1 MNKEE
6 IAGMKTKKEKIGHI
20 IRGIFFWML
29 SLVVIVPFL
38 IVVFNTFKTQPQ
50 AINMELSLPK
60 EWHWENFKTV
70 WEQGDILKS
79 IMNSMIISVSSVVIT
94 MVASSMCA
102 YVISRNRTRR
112 NRFIYVFFAM
122 GLMVPYSLVTIV
134 KVLRVLHLYNTLPGT
149 ILTCVALIMPLS
161 VFLYYG
167 FVTGIPKELDEA
179 AVMDGAGAV
188 RIFVQVIF
196 PLLKPATVTVIM
208 INFLNVWNDFQI
220 PLYTLPDPDKAVI
233 VQKVYNFFG
242 TYTASWNLVSV
253 TILYAILPILIVYLV
268 GQKYIISGMTAGSVK
283 G

>member
-1 MNKEE
+1 MR
-6 IAGMKTKKEKIGHI
+6 TKKQKLQLI
-20 IRGIFFWML
+20 IKGIFFWVL
-29 SLVVIVPFL
+29 SLIVIVPFL
-38 IVVFNTFKTQPQ
+38 IVVFNAFKTQPE
-50 AINMELSLPK
+50 AINMALSLPD
-60 EWHWENFKTV
+60 EWHFENFATV
-70 WEQGDILKS
+70 WEDGDILHALK
-79 IMNSMIISVSSVVIT
+79 NSLILSVSSVAVT
-94 MVASSMCA
+94 VVCSSMCA
-102 YVISRNRTRR
+102 YVISRNRTRF
-112 NRFIYVFFAM
+112 NRLIYVFFAM
-122 GLMVPYSLVTIV
+122 GLMVPVSNVTIV
-134 KVLRVLHLYNTLPGT
+134 KVLRVIGLYNTLPGT
-149 ILTCVALIMPLS
+149 ILVFIALIMPLS

-167 FVTGIPKELDEA
+167 FISGIPRELDEA
-179 AVMDGAGAV
+179 AIVDGAGAV

-253 TILYAILPILIVYLV
+253 TIIYAILPILIVYLF

>member
-1 MNKEE
+1 MR
-6 IAGMKTKKEKIGHI
+6 TKKQKVQVI
-20 IRGIFFWML
+20 IKGGLFWVL
-29 SLVVIVPFL
+29 SLIVIVPFL
-38 IVVFNTFKTQPQ
+38 IVVFNAFKTQPE
-50 AINMELSLPK
+50 AINMALSLPD
-60 EWHWENFKTV
+60 EWHFENFATV
-70 WEQGDILKS
+70 WEDGDILHALK
-79 IMNSMIISVSSVVIT
+79 NSLILSVSSVAVT
-94 MVASSMCA
+94 VMCSSMCA
-102 YVISRNRTRR
+102 YVISRNRTRF
-112 NRFIYVFFAM
+112 NRLIYVFFAM
-122 GLMVPYSLVTIV
+122 GLMVPVSNVTIV
-134 KVLRVLHLYNTLPGT
+134 KVLRVMGLYNTLPGT
-149 ILTCVALIMPLS
+149 ILVFIALIMPLS

-167 FVTGIPKELDEA
+167 FISGIPRELDEA
-179 AVMDGAGAV
+179 AIVDGAGAV

-253 TILYAILPILIVYLV
+253 TIIYAILPILIVYLF

>member
-1 MNKEE
+1 MR
-6 IAGMKTKKEKIGHI
+6 TKKQKVQVI
-20 IRGIFFWML
+20 IKGVLFWGL
-29 SLVVIVPFL
+29 SLIVIVPFL
-38 IVVFNTFKTQPQ
+38 IVVFNAFKTQPE
-50 AINMELSLPK
+50 AINMELSLPN
-60 EWHWENFKTV
+60 EWHFENFAKV
-70 WEQGDILKS
+70 WEDGDILHALK
-79 IMNSMIISVSSVVIT
+79 NSLILSVSSVAVT
-94 MVASSMCA
+94 VVCSSMCA
-102 YVISRNRTRR
+102 YVISRNRTRF
-112 NRFIYVFFAM
+112 NRLIYVFFAM
-122 GLMVPYSLVTIV
+122 GLMVPVSNVTIV
-134 KVLRVLHLYNTLPGT
+134 KVLRVMGLYNTLPGT
-149 ILTCVALIMPLS
+149 ILVFIALIMPLS

-167 FVTGIPKELDEA
+167 FISGIPRELDEA
-179 AVMDGAGAV
+179 AIVDGAGAV

-253 TILYAILPILIVYLV
+253 TIIYAILPILIVYLF

>member
-1 MNKEE
+1 MR
-6 IAGMKTKKEKIGHI
+6 TKKQKVQTLIK
-20 IRGIFFWML
+20 GIFFWVL

-38 IVVFNTFKTQPQ
+38 IVVFNAFKTQPE
-50 AINMELSLPK
+50 AINMELSLPDV
-60 EWHWENFKTV
+60 WHFENFATV
-70 WEQGDILKS
+70 WEDGDILQSMK
-79 IMNSMIISVSSVVIT
+79 NSLILSVSSVAVT
-94 MVASSMCA
+94 VVCSSMCA
-102 YVISRNRTRR
+102 YVISRNRTKF
-112 NRFIYVFFAM
+112 NRLIYVFFAM
-122 GLMVPYSLVTIV
+122 GLMVPVSNVTIV
-134 KVLRVLHLYNTLPGT
+134 KVLRVLNIYNTLFGT
-149 ILTCVALIMPLS
+149 ILVFIALIMPLS

-167 FVTGIPKELDEA
+167 FIAGIPRELDEA
-179 AVMDGAGAV
+179 AIVDGAGAV

-220 PLYTLPDPDKAVI
+220 PLYTLPDPSNAVI

-253 TILYAILPILIVYLV
+253 TIIYAILPILIVYLF

>member
-1 MNKEE
+1 
-6 IAGMKTKKEKIGHI
+6 MKTKKQKSGMVIK
-20 IRGIFFWML
+20 GIFFWAL
-29 SLVVIVPFL
+29 SLIVIVPFL
-38 IVVFNTFKTQPQ
+38 IVVFNAFKTQTE
-50 AINMELSLPK
+50 AINMELSFPTQ
-60 EWHWENFKTV
+60 WHFENFAKV
-70 WEQGDILKS
+70 WEDGDILLS
-79 IMNSMIISVSSVVIT
+79 LRNSLIMSVTSVAITVICS
-94 MVASSMCA
+94 AMCA
-102 YVISRNRTRR
+102 YVIGRNRTKF
-112 NRFIYVFFAM
+112 NRLVYVFFAM
-122 GLMVPYSLVTIV
+122 GLMVPVSNVTIV

-149 ILTCVALIMPLS
+149 ILTFVALIMPLS

-167 FVTGIPKELDEA
+167 FISGIPKELDEA
-179 AVMDGAGAV
+179 AIVDGAGAM
-188 RIFVQVIF
+188 RIFIQVIF

-253 TILYAILPILIVYLV
+253 TIIFAILPILIVYLF

>member
-1 MNKEE
+1 M
-6 IAGMKTKKEKIGHI
+6 I
-20 IRGIFFWML
+20 IKGVLFWVL
-29 SLVVIVPFL
+29 SLIVIVPFL
-38 IVVFNTFKTQPQ
+38 IVVFNAFKTQPE
-50 AINMELSLPK
+50 AINMALSLPD
-60 EWHWENFKTV
+60 EWHFENFATV
-70 WEQGDILKS
+70 WEDGDILHALK
-79 IMNSMIISVSSVVIT
+79 NSLILSVSSVAVT
-94 MVASSMCA
+94 VMCSSMCA
-102 YVISRNRTRR
+102 YVISRNRTRF
-112 NRFIYVFFAM
+112 NRLIYVFFAM
-122 GLMVPYSLVTIV
+122 GLMVPVSNVTIV
-134 KVLRVLHLYNTLPGT
+134 KVLRVMGLYNTLPGT
-149 ILTCVALIMPLS
+149 ILVFIALIMPLS

-167 FVTGIPKELDEA
+167 FIAGIPRELDEA
-179 AVMDGAGAV
+179 AIVDGAGAV

-253 TILYAILPILIVYLV
+253 TIIYAILPILIVYLF

>member
-1 MNKEE
+1 MR
-6 IAGMKTKKEKIGHI
+6 TKKQKVQTLIK
-20 IRGIFFWML
+20 GIFFWVL

-38 IVVFNTFKTQPQ
+38 IVVFNAFKTQPE
-50 AINMELSLPK
+50 AINMELSLPDV
-60 EWHWENFKTV
+60 WHFENFATV
-70 WEQGDILKS
+70 WEDGNILQSMK
-79 IMNSMIISVSSVVIT
+79 NSLILSVSSVAVT
-94 MVASSMCA
+94 VVCSSMCA
-102 YVISRNRTRR
+102 YVISRNRTKF
-112 NRFIYVFFAM
+112 NRLIYVFFAM
-122 GLMVPYSLVTIV
+122 GLMVPVSNVTIV
-134 KVLRVLHLYNTLPGT
+134 KVLRVLNIYNTLFGT
-149 ILTCVALIMPLS
+149 ILVFIALIMPLS

-167 FVTGIPKELDEA
+167 FISGIPRELDEA
-179 AVMDGAGAV
+179 AIVDGAGAV

-253 TILYAILPILIVYLV
+253 TIIYAILPILVVYLF

>member
-1 MNKEE
+1 MR
-6 IAGMKTKKEKIGHI
+6 TKKQKVQVI
-20 IRGIFFWML
+20 IKGVLFWVL
-29 SLVVIVPFL
+29 SLIVIVPFL
-38 IVVFNTFKTQPQ
+38 IVVFNAFKTQPE
-50 AINMELSLPK
+50 AINMELSLPD
-60 EWHWENFKTV
+60 EWHFENFAKV
-70 WEQGDILKS
+70 WEDGDILHALK
-79 IMNSMIISVSSVVIT
+79 NSLILSVSSVAVT
-94 MVASSMCA
+94 VVCSSMCA
-102 YVISRNRTRR
+102 YVISRNRTRF
-112 NRFIYVFFAM
+112 NRLIYVFFAM
-122 GLMVPYSLVTIV
+122 GLMVPVSNVTIV
-134 KVLRVLHLYNTLPGT
+134 KVLRVMGLYNTLPGT
-149 ILTCVALIMPLS
+149 ILVFIALIMPLS

-167 FVTGIPKELDEA
+167 FISGIPRELDEA
-179 AVMDGAGAV
+179 AIVDGAGAV

-253 TILYAILPILIVYLV
+253 TIIYAILPILIVYLF

>member
-1 MNKEE
+1 MR
-6 IAGMKTKKEKIGHI
+6 TKKQKVQMTVK
-20 IRGIFFWML
+20 GIFFWGL
-29 SLVVIVPFL
+29 SLIVIVPFL
-38 IVVFNTFKTQPQ
+38 IVVFNAFKTQPE
-50 AINMELSLPK
+50 AINMELSLPN
-60 EWHWENFKTV
+60 EWHFENFKTV
-70 WEQGDILKS
+70 WEDGNILQALK
-79 IMNSMIISVSSVVIT
+79 NSLILSVSAVVIT
-94 MVASSMCA
+94 VVCSSLCA
-102 YVISRNRTRR
+102 YVISRNRTRF
-112 NRFIYVFFAM
+112 NRLIYVFFAM
-122 GLMVPYSLVTIV
+122 GLMVPVSNVTIV
-134 KVLRVLHLYNTLPGT
+134 KVLRVLNLYNTLTGT
-149 ILTCVALIMPLS
+149 ILVCVALIMPLS

-167 FVTGIPKELDEA
+167 FISGIPKELDEA
-179 AVMDGAGAV
+179 AIVDGAGAV

-253 TILYAILPILIVYLV
+253 TIIYAILPILVVYLF

>member
-1 MNKEE
+1 MR
-6 IAGMKTKKEKIGHI
+6 TKKQKVQTLIK
-20 IRGIFFWML
+20 GIFFWVL

-38 IVVFNTFKTQPQ
+38 IVVFNAFKTQPE
-50 AINMELSLPK
+50 AINMELSLPDV
-60 EWHWENFKTV
+60 WHFENFATV
-70 WEQGDILKS
+70 WEDGDILQSMK
-79 IMNSMIISVSSVVIT
+79 NSLILSVSSVAVT
-94 MVASSMCA
+94 VVCSSMCA
-102 YVISRNRTRR
+102 YVISRNRTKF
-112 NRFIYVFFAM
+112 NRLIYVFFAM
-122 GLMVPYSLVTIV
+122 GLMVPVSNVTIV
-134 KVLRVLHLYNTLPGT
+134 KVLRVLNIYNTLFGT
-149 ILTCVALIMPLS
+149 ILVFIALIMPLS

-167 FVTGIPKELDEA
+167 FIAGIPRELDEA
-179 AVMDGAGAV
+179 AIVDGAGAV

-220 PLYTLPDPDKAVI
+220 PLYTLPDPSNAVI

-253 TILYAILPILIVYLV
+253 TIIYAILPILVVYLF

>member
-1 MNKEE
+1 MR
-6 IAGMKTKKEKIGHI
+6 TKKQKVQVI
-20 IRGIFFWML
+20 IKGGLFWVL
-29 SLVVIVPFL
+29 SLIVIVPFL
-38 IVVFNTFKTQPQ
+38 IVVFNAFKTQPE
-50 AINMELSLPK
+50 AINMELSLPN
-60 EWHWENFKTV
+60 EWHFENFATV
-70 WEQGDILKS
+70 WEDGDILHALK
-79 IMNSMIISVSSVVIT
+79 NSLILSVSSVAVT
-94 MVASSMCA
+94 VMCSSMCA
-102 YVISRNRTRR
+102 YVISRNRTRF
-112 NRFIYVFFAM
+112 NRLIYVFFAM
-122 GLMVPYSLVTIV
+122 GLMVPVSNVTIV
-134 KVLRVLHLYNTLPGT
+134 KVLRVMGLYTTLPGT
-149 ILTCVALIMPLS
+149 ILVFIALIMPLS

-167 FVTGIPKELDEA
+167 FISGIPRELDEA
-179 AVMDGAGAV
+179 AIVDGAGAV

-253 TILYAILPILIVYLV
+253 TIIYAILPILIVYLF

>member
-1 MNKEE
+1 MR
-6 IAGMKTKKEKIGHI
+6 TKKQKVQVI
-20 IRGIFFWML
+20 IKGVLFWVL
-29 SLVVIVPFL
+29 SLIVIVPFL
-38 IVVFNTFKTQPQ
+38 IVVFNAFKTQPE
-50 AINMELSLPK
+50 AINMELSLPD
-60 EWHWENFKTV
+60 EWHFENFATV
-70 WEQGDILKS
+70 WEDGDILHALK
-79 IMNSMIISVSSVVIT
+79 NSLILSVSSVAVT
-94 MVASSMCA
+94 VVCSSMCA
-102 YVISRNRTRR
+102 YVISRNRTRF
-112 NRFIYVFFAM
+112 NRLIYVFFAM
-122 GLMVPYSLVTIV
+122 GLMVPVSNVTIV
-134 KVLRVLHLYNTLPGT
+134 KVLRVMGLYNTLPGT
-149 ILTCVALIMPLS
+149 ILVFIALIMPLS

-167 FVTGIPKELDEA
+167 FISGIPRELDEA
-179 AVMDGAGAV
+179 AIVDGAGAV

-253 TILYAILPILIVYLV
+253 TIIYAILPILIVYLF

>member
-1 MNKEE
+1 MR
-6 IAGMKTKKEKIGHI
+6 TKKQKLQLI
-20 IRGIFFWML
+20 IKGIFFWVL
-29 SLVVIVPFL
+29 SLIVIVPFL
-38 IVVFNTFKTQPQ
+38 IVVFNAFKTQPE
-50 AINMELSLPK
+50 AINMALSLPD
-60 EWHWENFKTV
+60 EWHFENFATV
-70 WEQGDILKS
+70 WEDGDILHALK
-79 IMNSMIISVSSVVIT
+79 NSLILSVSSVAVT
-94 MVASSMCA
+94 VVCSSMCA
-102 YVISRNRTRR
+102 YVISRNRTRF
-112 NRFIYVFFAM
+112 NRLIYVFFAM
-122 GLMVPYSLVTIV
+122 GLMVPVSNVTIV
-134 KVLRVLHLYNTLPGT
+134 KVLRVMGLYNTLPGT
-149 ILTCVALIMPLS
+149 ILVFIALIMPLS

-167 FVTGIPKELDEA
+167 FISGIPRELDEA
-179 AVMDGAGAV
+179 AIVDGAGAV

-253 TILYAILPILIVYLV
+253 TIIYAILPILIVYLF

>member
-1 MNKEE
+1 MR
-6 IAGMKTKKEKIGHI
+6 TKKQKVQMTVK
-20 IRGIFFWML
+20 GIFFWGL
-29 SLVVIVPFL
+29 SLIVIVPFL
-38 IVVFNTFKTQPQ
+38 IVVFNAFKTQPE
-50 AINMELSLPK
+50 AINMELSLPN
-60 EWHWENFKTV
+60 EWHFENFKTV
-70 WEQGDILKS
+70 WEDGNILQALK
-79 IMNSMIISVSSVVIT
+79 NSLILSVSAVVIT
-94 MVASSMCA
+94 VVCSSLCA
-102 YVISRNRTRR
+102 YVISRNRTRF
-112 NRFIYVFFAM
+112 NRLIYVFFAM
-122 GLMVPYSLVTIV
+122 GLMVPVSNVTIV
-134 KVLRVLHLYNTLPGT
+134 KVLRVLNLYNTLAGT
-149 ILTCVALIMPLS
+149 ILVCVALIMPLS

-167 FVTGIPKELDEA
+167 FISGIPKELDEA
-179 AVMDGAGAV
+179 AIVDGAGAV

-253 TILYAILPILIVYLV
+253 TIIYAILPILVVYLF

>member
-1 MNKEE
+1 MS
-6 IAGMKTKKEKIGHI
+6 TKKQKLQLI
-20 IRGIFFWML
+20 IKGIFFWVL
-29 SLVVIVPFL
+29 SLIVIVPFL
-38 IVVFNTFKTQPQ
+38 IVVFNAFKTQPE
-50 AINMELSLPK
+50 AINMALSLPD
-60 EWHWENFKTV
+60 EWHFENFATV
-70 WEQGDILKS
+70 WEDGDILHALK
-79 IMNSMIISVSSVVIT
+79 NSLILSVSSVAVT
-94 MVASSMCA
+94 VVCSSMCA
-102 YVISRNRTRR
+102 YVISRNRTRF
-112 NRFIYVFFAM
+112 NRLIYVFFAM
-122 GLMVPYSLVTIV
+122 GLMVPVSNVTIV
-134 KVLRVLHLYNTLPGT
+134 KVLRVMGLYNTLPGT
-149 ILTCVALIMPLS
+149 ILVFIALIMPLS

-167 FVTGIPKELDEA
+167 FISGIPRELDEA
-179 AVMDGAGAV
+179 AIVDGAGAV

-253 TILYAILPILIVYLV
+253 TIIYAILPILIVYLF

>member
-1 MNKEE
+1 MR
-6 IAGMKTKKEKIGHI
+6 TKKQKVQTLIK
-20 IRGIFFWML
+20 GIFFWVL

-38 IVVFNTFKTQPQ
+38 IVVFNAFKTQPE
-50 AINMELSLPK
+50 AINMELSLPDV
-60 EWHWENFKTV
+60 WHFENFATV
-70 WEQGDILKS
+70 WEDGNILQSMK
-79 IMNSMIISVSSVVIT
+79 NSLILSVSSVAVT
-94 MVASSMCA
+94 VVCSSMCA
-102 YVISRNRTRR
+102 YVISRNRTKF
-112 NRFIYVFFAM
+112 NRLIYVFFAM
-122 GLMVPYSLVTIV
+122 GLMVPVSNVTIV
-134 KVLRVLHLYNTLPGT
+134 KVLRVLNIYNTLFGT
-149 ILTCVALIMPLS
+149 ILVFIALIMPLS

-167 FVTGIPKELDEA
+167 FIAGIPKELDEA
-179 AVMDGAGAV
+179 AIVDGAGAV
-188 RIFVQVIF
+188 RIFAQVIF

-253 TILYAILPILIVYLV
+253 TIIYAILPILVVYLF

>member
-1 MNKEE
+1 MR
-6 IAGMKTKKEKIGHI
+6 TKKQKLQLI
-20 IRGIFFWML
+20 IKGIFFWVL
-29 SLVVIVPFL
+29 SLIVIVPFL
-38 IVVFNTFKTQPQ
+38 IVVFNAFKTQPE
-50 AINMELSLPK
+50 AINMALSLPDK
-60 EWHWENFKTV
+60 WHFENFATV
-70 WEQGDILKS
+70 WEDGDILHALK
-79 IMNSMIISVSSVVIT
+79 NSLILSVSSVAVT
-94 MVASSMCA
+94 VVCSSMCA
-102 YVISRNRTRR
+102 YVISRNRTRF
-112 NRFIYVFFAM
+112 NRLIYVFFAM
-122 GLMVPYSLVTIV
+122 GLMVPVSNVTIV
-134 KVLRVLHLYNTLPGT
+134 KVLRVMGLYNTLPGT
-149 ILTCVALIMPLS
+149 ILVFIALIMPLS

-167 FVTGIPKELDEA
+167 FIAGIPRELDEA
-179 AVMDGAGAV
+179 AIVDGAGAV

-253 TILYAILPILIVYLV
+253 TIIYAILPILIVYLF